1 MPAVAPAYDRT
12 NVIVGQARTFVAPY
26 NPTVPVALPAESVAL
41 GGTWAAPWVPIG
53 ATEKGVS
60 LLFKRETEEVTIEEQ
75 LTPVAKNT
83 KSVDLRV
90 NTVLSEDTLTT
101 MKLAFGGGT
110 ITVQAAASGVI
121 GKETLVI
128 SSDLDQLVVGM
139 EGVNKYGFYRRVLI
153 PLVTSEA
160 DVEVEYVRSS
170 NARRYKTSLVALCA
184 PEEVVIINKT
194 ANALP

>member
-1 MPAVAPAYDRT
+1 MAAVAPTYDRT
-12 NVIVGQARTFVAPY
+12 NVLVGQARVFVAPY
-26 NPTVPVALPAESVAL
+26 NPVVPVTLPAETVAL
-41 GGTWAAPWVPIG
+41 GGTWPAPWVPIG
-53 ATEKGVS
+53 ATEAGVS
-60 LLFKRETEEVTIEEQ
+60 LLFKRETEDVMIEEQ
-75 LTPVAKNT
+75 LTPIVTNT

-90 NTVLSEDTLTT
+90 NTTLSEDTLQT

-110 ITVQAAASGVI
+110 ITVTAASSGVI

-153 PLVTSEA
+153 PLITSAA
-160 DVEVEYVRSS
+160 DVEAVYRRSAD
-170 NARRYKTSLVALCA
+170 ARRYKTSLVALCA
-184 PEEVVIINKT
+184 PEEVVIVNKT

>member
-1 MPAVAPAYDRT
+1 MVAVAPQYDRT
-12 NVIVGQARTFVAPY
+12 NVLVGQVRTFVAPY
-26 NPTVPVALPAESVAL
+26 NAVVPVALPAESVAL

-60 LLFKRETEEVTIEEQ
+60 LLFKRETEDVTIEEQ
-75 LTPVAKNT
+75 LTPVQKNT

-90 NTVLSEDTLTT
+90 NTVLSEDTLQT

-110 ITVQAAASGVI
+110 ITVTAPGAGQI

-139 EGVNKYGFYRRVLI
+139 EGVNKYGFFRRVLI

-160 DVEVEYVRSS
+160 DVETEFVRSS

-194 ANALP
+194 ANATS